1 MTSIL
6 FETHHLY
13 YLPNFTPV
21 IQELK
26 KRGKFNISASIPQKM
41 PKDEQKIFYDACS
54 NLGIPVIKALN
65 EEDRIEKIQEEN
77 FDVILVGNVGQLNYL
92 TSKKTITVMVYHGIG
107 LKQSYYRDM
116 DDRINIRSVESQDRF
131 DELKVKGHKNLVL
144 TGFTKLDPLIDLDSE
159 EVSRLRQDLGL
170 DLAKKTILYAPS
182 FYPSSIELL
191 FPEFELLS
199 INHNII
205 IKLHNFSWLQS
216 RYRYQSKMAEA
227 VDAMCENVHLLKKE
241 IFDIIPYYHLADILV
256 SDISSTLFEFLPLN
270 KPIIQ
275 ANCYSLRLKHRV
287 FSRRF
292 WKKLDVKRMQ
302 NIDFT
307 YPISDPSEL
316 SIRVQFAL
324 DYPEEMASL
333 RKDAHDLY
341 LFNPDG
347 KASSRLVDA
356 IEGKLK

>member
-1 MTSIL
+1 
-6 FETHHLY
+6 
-13 YLPNFTPV
+13 
-21 IQELK
+21 
-26 KRGKFNISASIPQKM
+26 
-41 PKDEQKIFYDACS
+41 
-54 NLGIPVIKALN
+54 
-65 EEDRIEKIQEEN
+65 
-77 FDVILVGNVGQLNYL
+77 
-92 TSKKTITVMVYHGIG
+92 
-107 LKQSYYRDM
+107 
-116 DDRINIRSVESQDRF
+116 
-131 DELKVKGHKNLVL
+131 
-144 TGFTKLDPLIDLDSE
+144 
-159 EVSRLRQDLGL
+159 
-170 DLAKKTILYAPS
+170 
-182 FYPSSIELL
+182 
-191 FPEFELLS
+191 
-199 INHNII
+199 
-205 IKLHNFSWLQS
+205 
-216 RYRYQSKMAEA
+216 MAEA
-227 VDAMCENVHLLKKE
+227 IDARCENVHLLKKE

-275 ANCYSLRLKHRV
+275 ANCYSLKLKHRV

-307 YPISDPSEL
+307 YQISDPSEL

-356 IEGKLK
+356 IEETLK

>member
-1 MTSIL
+1 MKKAL

-13 YLPNFTPV
+13 YWPNFVPI

-26 KRGKFNISASIPQKM
+26 NRGDYIIHASM
-41 PKDEQKIFYDACS
+41 PKRSSIGEEKTLNKIC
-54 NLGIPVIKALN
+54 N
-65 EEDRIEKIQEEN
+65 ELDLMFISGGNENDRIKKIIQEAYN
-77 FDVILVGNVGQLNYL
+77 IIIVGNVGQLNQIVL
-92 TSKKTITVMVYHGIG
+92 PNTLAVMVYHGIG

-131 DELKVKGHKNLVL
+131 DELKGKGQKNLVL

-159 EVSRLRQDLGL
+159 EVLRLGQDLGL
-170 DLAKKTILYAPS
+170 DPDKKTILYAPS

-227 VDAMCENVHLLKKE
+227 IDARCENVHLLKKE

-307 YPISDPSEL
+307 YQISDPSEL

-356 IEGKLK
+356 IEEKLK